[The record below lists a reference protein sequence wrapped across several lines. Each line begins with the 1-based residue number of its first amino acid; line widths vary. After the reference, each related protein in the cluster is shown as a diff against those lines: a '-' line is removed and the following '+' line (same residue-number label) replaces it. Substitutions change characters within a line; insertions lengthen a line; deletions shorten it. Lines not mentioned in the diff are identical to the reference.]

1 MDNSKLEERIG
12 YHFNDKNILLVSLI
26 HSSAINEMKLESNQR
41 LEFLGDSVLQ
51 LVISSYIYNCLPTMN
66 EGNLSKL
73 RSLIVCADSLYI
85 AASSFE
91 LNEFIIL
98 GRGEQM
104 NGGNKKKNIIADAF
118 ESLIGAIY
126 LDGGYDCA
134 KEFIM
139 KTLGEITQK
148 AISGKLTYDF
158 KTMLQ
163 ECIQS
168 KNSGEL
174 SYELVEVKGP
184 DHNQTF
190 YSRAVIGDRKY
201 EIAKGHSRK
210 QSEQNAAEI
219 ALKYFQ

>member
-12 YHFNDKNILLVSLI
+12 YDFKDKNILLNSLI

-85 AASSFE
+85 AAGNFE

-104 NGGNKKKNIIADAF
+104 NGGNRKKNIIADAF

-134 KEFIM
+134 KDFIM
-139 KTLGEITQK
+139 KALGEITQK

-163 ECIQS
+163 ECIQA

-190 YSRAVIGDRKY
+190 YSRAIIGDRKY